1 MMRSV
6 VMAVLADYMNSLHK
20 EILVTAAVGL
30 MANEAIFFSR
40 GMYPDKRSA
49 FIDMTGKAEQI
60 WRFRLDHSP
69 GQGTVYAV
77 TIAAFY
83 LSLQDGMTGL
93 LAHLCLC
100 LPVAFK
106 TDRQLIRYGISR
118 MHAMAGGTGNVI
130 SLMLANI
137 PVNHIF
143 LLGVALKTYGA
154 QLIGTV
160 SGLLAEGENVD
171 TATTTLLDMHRS
183 RTVAGFAGILGLWS
197 LDIFLKMDRF

>member
-1 MMRSV
+1 M
-6 VMAVLADYMNSLHK
+6 
-20 EILVTAAVGL
+20 TAAVRL
-30 MANEAIFFSR
+30 MTDEAIFFSR

-60 WRFRLDHSP
+60 RRLSLDHAP
-69 GQGTVYAV
+69 GKSTVNGMAI
-77 TIAAFY
+77 TAFNF
-83 LSLQDGMTGL
+83 SFKDRMTGL
-93 LAHLCLC
+93 LAHLCLG